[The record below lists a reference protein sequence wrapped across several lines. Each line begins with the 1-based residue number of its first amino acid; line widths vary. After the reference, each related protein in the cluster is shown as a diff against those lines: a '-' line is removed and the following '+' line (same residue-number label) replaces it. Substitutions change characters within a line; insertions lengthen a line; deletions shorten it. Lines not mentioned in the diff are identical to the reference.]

1 MLATQWLDFHG
12 ALDWYPMYP
21 TKSYAAHGLLHAVI
35 PEIGISGASVCA
47 IPIVVQVQER
57 KLFTMKGR
65 IFQRV
70 G

>member
-1 MLATQWLDFHG
+1 
-12 ALDWYPMYP
+12 MYP
-21 TKSYAAHGLLHAVI
+21 AKSYAAHGLLHAVI